1 MKCKQCVG
9 ELIKIELKPQSFS
22 EPLMVVQMYV
32 QNRVK
37 RKENKFNYLYACS
50 VCGVVSIDLK
60 ELEEIK

>member
-37 RKENKFNYLYACS
+37 RKENKFNYLYACMCVES
-50 VCGVVSIDLK
+50 YR
-60 ELEEIK
+60 